1 MKIVPVSDEVHV
13 RLWIHE
19 MLIILCLTAGL
30 NECRQV
36 MSRFEKS
43 STMNDIRCNKIRLMC

>member
-19 MLIILCLTAGL
+19 ILIILCLAAGL

-36 MSRFEKS
+36 TLNLAKS
-43 STMNDIRCNKIRLMC
+43 LAMNDIRRNRICLMC